1 MFEVKNEGQRATV
14 YIYGTIGDDWWCPED
29 ANRAKD
35 FSQTLDGLSP
45 KPLDIRI
52 DSCGGDVYEGFAIA
66 GAIARYEGETV
77 AHVDG
82 IAASAASYIALMADR
97 VSMSDY
103 AFLMIHNAWTCCQG
117 NRDELR
123 TTADRLEGID
133 GSIAQIIAS
142 RSGMAVED
150 VARAMSAET
159 WYTAEGAREAGLCDE
174 VVETEERVA
183 ARIEPAIAARFL
195 NVPESVYASGRRPET
210 DVAVPPAASGSQGE
224 NAPEVVKP
232 GKSHAGG
239 NMIGTESEGKAIVLG
254 NRVYRRKEN

>member
-1 MFEVKNEGQRATV
+1 MLEVKNEGQRATV

-29 ANRAKD
+29 SNRAKD
-35 FSQTLDGLSP
+35 FAATLDGLSP

-117 NRDELR
+117 NRDDLR
-123 TTADRLEGID
+123 ATASRLEGID
-133 GSIAQIIAS
+133 GSIAQIISS
-142 RSGMAVED
+142 RSGMPLDD
-150 VARAMSAET
+150 VAAAMSAET
-159 WYTAEGAREAGLCDE
+159 WYTAADAAAAGLCDE
-174 VVETEERVA
+174 VVETDERMA
-183 ARIEPAIAARFL
+183 ARVDPAVAARFL
-195 NVPESVYASGRRPET
+195 NMPPGIAAAAPPDSAPREAPGGGQGGGDAGADLADRGASHTEHIMDGNE
-210 DVAVPPAASGSQGE
+210 GE
-224 NAPEVVKP
+224 
-232 GKSHAGG
+232 
-239 NMIGTESEGKAIVLG
+239 AIVLG
-254 NRVYRRKEN
+254 NSVYRRKENR

>member
-1 MFEVKNEGQRATV
+1 
-14 YIYGTIGDDWWCPED
+14 
-29 ANRAKD
+29 
-35 FSQTLDGLSP
+35 
-45 KPLDIRI
+45 
-52 DSCGGDVYEGFAIA
+52 
-66 GAIARYEGETV
+66 
-77 AHVDG
+77 
-82 IAASAASYIALMADR
+82 
-97 VSMSDY
+97 
-103 AFLMIHNAWTCCQG
+103 
-117 NRDELR
+117 
-123 TTADRLEGID
+123 
-133 GSIAQIIAS
+133 
-142 RSGMAVED
+142 MAVED

-195 NVPESVYASGRRPET
+195 NVPESVYTSGRRPET
-210 DVAVPPAASGSQGE
+210 DVAVPPAVGDSQGE